1 MLDDLVCISECG
13 HKTAM
18 AHSYITFK
26 TSSKKLQ
33 FGADKCK
40 KMHIGKTL
48 QEHKCLP
55 LYVDKWEEKEVED
68 SESGKI
74 RVEDTCEGEAI
85 MEEKDQEKYLGDV
98 ISKDGRNLKNIQ
110 ARVNKGTG
118 IARKILTIL
127 EGIPLGKYNFE
138 AAIILRNSLL
148 TSSMLFNSE
157 AWYNVTK
164 AELDLIETVDVSLL
178 RGILKAPKSTPKEM
192 LFLELGVLPFRE
204 IIRKRRLGFLHY
216 ILHESEDS
224 MIRKCFE
231 SQKRNK
237 TSKDWVTTVSSD
249 IEEIN
254 LNMTFEDI
262 KNMKKTT
269 FMNTV
274 KRKIDH
280 KSLKYLEKMKENHSK
295 VMGLKHPILKMQQYL
310 MPNDEQMKKEDCQM
324 IFQLRSKVTNAKI
337 NQKNRYE
344 SYECEVCGL
353 ADESQEH
360 VINCEV
366 IREMHNEWDKSE
378 IPSYNKL
385 TDGSIK
391 EKILISKMFSKNM
404 KIIEQFFF
412 KQKIMR
418 LMTGEPTQEGPS
430 D

>member
-1 MLDDLVCISECG
+1 
-13 HKTAM
+13 
-18 AHSYITFK
+18 
-26 TSSKKLQ
+26 
-33 FGADKCK
+33 
-40 KMHIGKTL
+40 
-48 QEHKCLP
+48 
-55 LYVDKWEEKEVED
+55 
-68 SESGKI
+68 
-74 RVEDTCEGEAI
+74 
-85 MEEKDQEKYLGDV
+85 
-98 ISKDGRNLKNIQ
+98 
-110 ARVNKGTG
+110 
-118 IARKILTIL
+118 
-127 EGIPLGKYNFE
+127 
-138 AAIILRNSLL
+138 
-148 TSSMLFNSE
+148 MLFNSE

-178 RGILKAPKSTPKEM
+178 RGILKTPKSTPKEM

-231 SQKRNK
+231 TQKRNK

-274 KRKIDH
+274 KRKIYN

-310 MPNDEQMKKEDCQM
+310 MPNDEKMKKEDCQM

-360 VINCEV
+360 VLNCEL
-366 IREMHNEWDKSE
+366 RSNQR
-378 IPSYNKL
+378 NA
-385 TDGSIK
+385 
-391 EKILISKMFSKNM
+391 
-404 KIIEQFFF
+404 
-412 KQKIMR
+412 
-418 LMTGEPTQEGPS
+418 
-430 D
+430 